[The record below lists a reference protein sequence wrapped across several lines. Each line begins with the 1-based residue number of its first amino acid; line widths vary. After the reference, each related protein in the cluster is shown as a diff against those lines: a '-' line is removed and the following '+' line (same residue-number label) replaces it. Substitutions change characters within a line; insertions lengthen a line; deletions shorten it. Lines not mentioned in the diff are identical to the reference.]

1 MKRFIQILTILLC
14 TVWAPLFAMG
24 NGEIDQD
31 RAFILLDNQKR
42 ELIVKYMQL
51 TVQESEAF
59 WPIYNDYQKAFRRV
73 ADRMIKLIKAF
84 AKEHENLSDEKAE
97 AMLDEYFLIEEE
109 KLSIK
114 KSYLNKFRAVLPPKK
129 VLWYYQLENK
139 IEVGFLYEVASGV
152 PFVK

>member
-1 MKRFIQILTILLC
+1 MLIILLGSVC
-14 TVWAPLFAMG
+14 LPVLALG
-24 NGEIDQD
+24 NSEMDQE
-31 RAFILLDNQKR
+31 RAFDLLDNQKR

-59 WPIYNDYQKAFRRV
+59 WPIYNDYQQSFRRI
-73 ADRMIKLIKAF
+73 AGRMIKLIKEF
-84 AKEHENLSDEKAE
+84 AKEHETLPDENAR

-114 KSYLNKFRAVLPPKK
+114 KSYLNRFRTVLPPKK

-139 IEVGFLYEVASGV
+139 IEIGFLYEVASKV